1 MVEAIA
7 LAFALA
13 MDATAVAAAC
23 SVSGGVRR
31 RDLVTLCL
39 LFGAFQ
45 SGCSAIGWALGA
57 AAARWMTAWDHWLAF
72 GVLALLGV
80 RMIINGV
87 RGGEEVETRTLS
99 LGVQL
104 ALAVATS
111 IDALAAG
118 VTLPALPVSPGIA
131 IALIGGITTA
141 TSLAGAWVGRLAGDR
156 FGAGLEVAGGLAL
169 IAVGSRVLYEHLG

>member
-1 MVEAIA
+1 VVEAIA

-23 SVSGGVRR
+23 SVSGGVRT

-45 SGCSAIGWALGA
+45 SGCSAIGWLAGA
-57 AAARWMTAWDHWLAF
+57 AAARWMTTWDHWLAF
-72 GVLALLGV
+72 GVLALLGL
-80 RMIINGV
+80 RMIVNGL
-87 RGGEEVETRTLS
+87 RGGEEVEARTLS
-99 LGVQL
+99 IGVQL

-118 VTLPALPVSPGIA
+118 VTLPSLPVSAGIA
-131 IALIGGITTA
+131 IALIGGITAA
-141 TSLAGAWVGRLAGDR
+141 TSLAGAWLGRLAGDR
-156 FGAGLEVAGGLAL
+156 FGAALEIAGGLAL
-169 IAVGSRVLYEHLG
+169 IGVGSRVLYEHLT